1 MQNSVS
7 NILSTLVSCENNV
20 KNIMYTIG
28 NAGNVSLRYNFSTN
42 PCVNDGQDLL
52 NGIDYI
58 GNAFNQGNFS
68 VYNDY
73 LTLMSMYNQYVS
85 KYT

>member
-7 NILSTLVSCENNV
+7 EILGTLVSCENV
-20 KNIMYTIG
+20 IKNIMYTVG
-28 NAGNVSLRYNFSTN
+28 NAGNVSLRYNLPTN
-42 PCVNDGQDLL
+42 SCVSEGQDLL
-52 NGIDYI
+52 IGIDYI
-58 GNAFNQGNFS
+58 GNSFNQGNFS

-73 LTLMSMYNQYVS
+73 LSLMSMYNQYVS